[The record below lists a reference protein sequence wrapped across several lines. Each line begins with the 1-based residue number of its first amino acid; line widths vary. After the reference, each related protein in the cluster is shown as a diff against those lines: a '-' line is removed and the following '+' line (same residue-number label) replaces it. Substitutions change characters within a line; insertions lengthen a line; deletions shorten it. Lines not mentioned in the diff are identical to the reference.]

1 MYATGAGQHVWEV
14 PRGHGRTVRKS
25 LDVCEGPGKEP
36 TEAACVCLG
45 GWRACGCVLTPAAP
59 RPSRLWLRP
68 APSGLGAG
76 ACLPDGGGRAGARAE
91 LGAHTVK
98 MLERRLDCLRTGVG
112 VEEAAT
118 VSMRSSRWLTLGVE
132 GTEEE

>member
-1 MYATGAGQHVWEV
+1 M
-14 PRGHGRTVRKS
+14 
-25 LDVCEGPGKEP
+25 
-36 TEAACVCLG
+36 CVCTG
-45 GWRACGCVLTPAAP
+45 GIFLTRAARGPVSVALACSLLAA
-59 RPSRLWLRP
+59 
-68 APSGLGAG
+68 GLGAG
-76 ACLPDGGGRAGARAE
+76 PCLASTGSRAGGRAGRR
-91 LGAHTVK
+91 AHTVK

>member
-1 MYATGAGQHVWEV
+1 MDTLRES
-14 PRGHGRTVRKS
+14 PCGHRRTIWKS
-25 LDVCEGPGKEP
+25 LDVREGPGKGP
-36 TEAACVCLG
+36 TEAVCVCADGEPAG
-45 GWRACGCVLTPAAP
+45 GIFLTRAAP
-59 RPSRLWLRP
+59 WPGRLRFLP
-68 APSGLGAG
+68 APSQLGAG
-76 ACLPDGGGRAGARAE
+76 PRLLSEGSRAGARAG

-132 GTEEE
+132 GTEDE